1 MKLRYSYLLSF
12 VLCGG
17 LQASAQVVVERP
29 HTGSQKVS
37 SINSLTR
44 PAARYTHV
52 IVRCGDAASLVERL
66 AKDGIQATL
75 ITGKVATVRM
85 ATDRLAQLYNYDG
98 VESVQ
103 LPRTAQP
110 SMVKARQA
118 TGVDRI
124 QQGDG
129 LDTPYT
135 GKGVVI
141 GVIDQGFEYKHL
153 AFLKDDRKT
162 SRVVALWNRKGYN
175 DNDGV
180 TADPIEDSS
189 KIPAS
194 GDGFDSYGHATHV
207 TNIAAGSRI
216 KENDFYGM
224 APDADIVMI
233 PSEFSDAEVLEDV
246 KYVQQWAEKRNQPWV
261 INMSFGTQVGAHDG
275 QSDFGK
281 AVDEILTTGK
291 GHQVVIAAGNEN
303 VYRQHAQHTF
313 AEDGETVRLLVS
325 TSTSD
330 YGALI
335 DLWGQA
341 TDGEQHMQVRPFF
354 YNDGKIDYKTDSYWQ
369 QFDFYAQIAD
379 FNQKEHYLVA
389 IPSVSILGKFGLE
402 ITGEK
407 GQTFHAWTNS
417 GYGNF
422 TKDTGDGFVNGD
434 TNYCVDDFGSSIDH
448 AVVAAAYVT
457 SNTWTDYNGKEQS
470 DYRGKEGDIANFSSH
485 GPSLSAAAPCKPT
498 VAAPGSCLVSAVAKT
513 GKSFDTS
520 SSSIASI
527 IKVNALQ
534 RFYYEQMSGTS
545 MASPS
550 TAGIIALWLQANP
563 NLTSLQILD
572 IIKATSSKDQYT
584 GSEEWNNTWGYGKI
598 NAYEGLKEAL
608 RLADATGITAVC
620 NSTEPVSI
628 LRSGSDWK
636 ILLGSDER
644 FMQVSVYTVDG
655 NLVASHHYV
664 GLQRGDEKVVD
675 FGALSSGVYVVRVC
689 TANSTVSKKL
699 AL

>member
-1 MKLRYSYLLSF
+1 MKRKNSFLLSF
-12 VLCGG
+12 ALCCG

-29 HTGSQKVS
+29 STGLQK
-37 SINSLTR
+37 IQKIQSLTQ

-52 IVRCGDAASLVERL
+52 IVRCGDAASLIERL
-66 AKDGIQATL
+66 RQNSIQATL
-75 ITGKVATVRM
+75 ITSKVATVRM
-85 ATDRLAQLYNYDG
+85 ASDRLAQLYNYEG

-103 LPRTAQP
+103 LPRIAQP
-110 SMVKARQA
+110 SLVNARQA

-124 QQGDG
+124 QQGEE
-129 LDTPYT
+129 LETPYT

-141 GVIDQGFEYKHL
+141 GVIDQGFEYKHV

-162 SRVVALWNRKGYN
+162 SRVIALWNRKGYK

-194 GDGFDSYGHATHV
+194 GDGYDSYGHATHV

-216 KENDFYGM
+216 EENDFWGM

-233 PSEFSDAEVLEDV
+233 PSDFSDAEVLEDV
-246 KYVQQWAEKRNQPWV
+246 KYVQQIAEKRNEPWV

-275 QSDFGK
+275 LSDFGK

-291 GHQVVIAAGNEN
+291 GHQIVIAAGNEN
-303 VYRQHAQHTF
+303 IYQQHAQHTF

-325 TSTSD
+325 TTTSD
-330 YGALI
+330 YGALV

-341 TDGEQHMQVRPFF
+341 ADGKQHMTVHPFF
-354 YNDGKIDYKTDSYWQ
+354 YRDGEFDYKTDDFWKKY
-369 QFDFYAQIAD
+369 DFYAQIAD
-379 FNQKEHYLVA
+379 FNNKEHYQVA
-389 IPSVSILGKFGLE
+389 IPANYILGKFGLE

-407 GQTFHAWTNS
+407 GQTFHAWTNT

-422 TKDTGDGFVNGD
+422 TKGDDDSFIGGD
-434 TNYCVDDFGSSIDH
+434 SDYCVDDFGSSVDH

-457 SNTWTDYNGKEQS
+457 SNTWNDYNGKQQS
-470 DYRGKEGDIANFSSH
+470 DVRGKEGDIANFSSH
-485 GPSLSAAAPCKPT
+485 GPSLSVMAPNKPT
-498 VAAPGSCLVSAVAKT
+498 VAAPGSCIVSAVAKT
-513 GKSFDTS
+513 GKSFVSS

-527 IKVNALQ
+527 VKVNALQ

-545 MASPS
+545 MASPA

-563 NLTSLQILD
+563 NLTSQQILN
-572 IIKATSSKDQYT
+572 IIKTTSTKDQFT
-584 GSEEWNNTWGYGKI
+584 GSETWNNVWGYGKI
-598 NAYEGLKEAL
+598 NAYEGLKESL
-608 RLADATGITAVC
+608 RLADATGITAIH
-620 NSTEPVSI
+620 NSAEPISI
-628 LRSGSDWK
+628 KHCGKNWK
-636 ILLGSDER
+636 VLLGSDESY
-644 FMQVSVYTVDG
+644 MQISVHTIDGKLVGSNRYVD
-655 NLVASHHYV
+655 LK
-664 GLQRGDEKVVD
+664 RGDEKVVD
-675 FGALSSGVYVVRVC
+675 FGSFSSGVYVVKVN